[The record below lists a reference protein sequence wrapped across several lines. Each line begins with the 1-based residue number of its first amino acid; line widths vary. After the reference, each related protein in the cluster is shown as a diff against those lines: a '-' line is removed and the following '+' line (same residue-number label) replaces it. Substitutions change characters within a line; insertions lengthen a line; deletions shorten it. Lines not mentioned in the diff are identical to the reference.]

1 LSVVYLN
8 SEGYEMTVKIKPLYD
23 RVLVKRLESEQKS
36 AGGII
41 IPDTAQEKTQLGVVE
56 AVGEGKLLNDGSL
69 RPLTLKVGDKVVFG
83 KYSGTEFKFDSQE
96 YLITREEELLGVILK

>member
-1 LSVVYLN
+1 
-8 SEGYEMTVKIKPLYD
+8 MTVKIKPLYD

-41 IPDTAQEKTQLGVVE
+41 IPDTAQEKTQIGIIE
-56 AVGEGKLLNDGSL
+56 AVGEGKLLNDGSI

-83 KYSGTEFKFDSQE
+83 KYSGTEIKFDGQE
-96 YLITREEELLGVILK
+96 YLITREEELLGIVQK